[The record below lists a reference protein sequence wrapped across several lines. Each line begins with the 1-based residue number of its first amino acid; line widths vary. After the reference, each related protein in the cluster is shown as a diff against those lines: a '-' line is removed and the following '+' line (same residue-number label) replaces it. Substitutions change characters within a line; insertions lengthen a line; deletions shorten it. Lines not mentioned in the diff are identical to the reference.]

1 MLNAD
6 VCLPPHSSIVVVLA
20 KTTPASLAE
29 FDDKPSPLDRVD
41 EDVAAGERVVAPSAD
56 ELDSAS
62 SGSLCKNVSIN
73 ALQ

>member
-6 VCLPPHSSIVVVLA
+6 HHLPPQPLNSCELFN
-20 KTTPASLAE
+20 TPPASLAE

-62 SGSLCKNVSIN
+62 SGSLCENVSIN